1 SDISNSH
8 NALLIMLNF
17 FSESSA
23 RQVSI
28 DKSPAAGEK
37 VKETKRY
44 PRTDPLDLL
53 KELRFSQGAYRK
65 KYDFFMRSF
74 LFRCKQITHF

>member
-1 SDISNSH
+1 
-8 NALLIMLNF
+8 MLNF

-37 VKETKRY
+37 VKKTKRY
-44 PRTDPLDLL
+44 SQTDSLI
-53 KELRFSQGAYRK
+53 Y
-65 KYDFFMRSF
+65 
-74 LFRCKQITHF
+74 